1 MTGDERKTK
10 KELIAELDGLRARL
24 DGMRGKAGAPDTDE
38 LPLFIFEMDPE
49 GTFRYANRHAL
60 ESFGYTK
67 ADLRAGLAL
76 PDIIHRDSIH
86 SVRHNLARL
95 LSGEGFEQ
103 EEYTAVR
110 KDGSTLPVKVYS
122 QLLRLDGQ
130 ITGVRGVV
138 IDVSEI
144 RRVEDALRKSESH
157 YRTLFETTGTA
168 MALLG
173 RDGVIKSCNSQFC
186 LMSACD
192 REEIE
197 GKMTWM
203 EFVPPEER
211 ERMSRYQ
218 ECRDKKIGNPPT
230 DYEFNFLAK
239 DGKHRRIHLF
249 VRNVPGTDDR
259 VCSLIDVT
267 ERDET
272 LRALR
277 KSEERYQLM
286 ARGANDGLWDWYL
299 DSDECFYSP
308 RYREILGYT
317 EEEFP
322 NHVDSWLKSLHPD
335 DREKAL
341 AANKE
346 CIDGKVEQFQ
356 VEFRQIH
363 KDGSIRWILG
373 RGGSSRDENGNVYRI
388 SGTHTDITQRKQA
401 EDALRESEERFRLMI
416 EHASSGIFQATPEGK
431 FLTVNPALARMLGY
445 DSPEE
450 LIAGVRDIGKDI
462 LVNPVDRQ
470 EFLDGIYARGEI
482 RNQEYF
488 CRRKDGGT
496 IWLAG
501 NTRMVPAAEG
511 KAAYFEGF
519 LQDITARKLNERTTH
534 ALYAIST
541 AVNTTRDLRE
551 LYQTIHAII
560 GEVIEAKNF
569 FIAMLDEK
577 RDMLRFVYFQDEMDD
592 YFDIPNI
599 SDPGQSSLT
608 IHVFRTAAPL
618 HLSLADPDIEERL
631 ASIGIIGTPPAA
643 WLGVPLRQGDRV
655 VGAMAVQDYSN
666 PRRYSDEAAIFLTAV
681 SEQVAMAIERKTIEE
696 ALTRLNEELEDKVE
710 QRTAEIEARQA
721 ELEEAN
727 RRLMTLDEIKSSMV
741 SSVSHEL
748 RTPLTSIRGFA
759 KLCAKDF
766 SRHFLPLAVG
776 ETLSGKGR
784 RIQDNLGIID
794 TEGERLTRLINDFL
808 DINRIES
815 GKACWND
822 DTLNPTEIIRDA
834 VASAAG
840 GFNASKDVELVT
852 ALPETGRR
860 ILADPDKIKQLL
872 INLLNNAY
880 KFTRRGRVTVTMR
893 ERDGLLTVSVGDTG
907 SGIPADELGYIFEK
921 FHKSRLGD
929 TVRNDAQGT
938 GLGLAICK
946 EIVEHY
952 GGAIRVE
959 STVGRGSVFTF
970 TLPTVPAGGNAC
982 PEP

>member
-10 KELIAELDGLRARL
+10 QELIDELDDLRARL
-24 DGMRGKAGAPDTDE
+24 EDVHAEAGSFVADD
-38 LPLFIFEMDPE
+38 LPLFIFEMDLD
-49 GTFRYANRHAL
+49 GTFRFANRYACENL
-60 ESFGYTK
+60 GYTA
-67 ADLRAGLAL
+67 ADLRAGLTL
-76 PDIIHRDSIH
+76 SDIIHRDSIKR
-86 SVRHNLARL
+86 VRRNLTRL
-95 LSGEGFEQ
+95 LSGKSFEH
-103 EEYTAVR
+103 EEYMAVR
-110 KDGSTLPVKVYS
+110 KDGTTLPIKVYS
-122 QLLRLDGQ
+122 QLIRQDGE
-130 ITGVRGVV
+130 IIGVRGVV

-144 RRVEDALRKSESH
+144 RQVEDALHQSESH

-168 MALLG
+168 MVVLG
-173 RDGVIKSCNSQFC
+173 EDAIIKSCNSQFC
-186 LMSACD
+186 VMSGCA

-197 GKMTWM
+197 GKKTWRD
-203 EFVPPEER
+203 FVPPAERKRMGQYEEF
-211 ERMSRYQ
+211 
-218 ECRDKKIGNPPT
+218 RDKKTCSPPS
-230 DYEFNFLAK
+230 DYEFDFLTI
-239 DGKHRRIHLF
+239 GGEHRRIHLF
-249 VRNVPGTDDR
+249 IRNVPGTADR
-259 VCSLIDVT
+259 VCSLVDVT
-267 ERDET
+267 ERDEA

-322 NHVDSWLKSLHPD
+322 NHVDSWMKSVHPD
-335 DREKAL
+335 DLEKAL

-346 CIDGKVEQFQ
+346 CIEGKVEQFQ

-373 RGGSSRDENGNVYRI
+373 RGGSTRDENGKIYRI
-388 SGTHTDITQRKQA
+388 SGSHTDITQ
-401 EDALRESEERFRLMI
+401 
-416 EHASSGIFQATPEGK
+416 
-431 FLTVNPALARMLGY
+431 
-445 DSPEE
+445 
-450 LIAGVRDIGKDI
+450 
-462 LVNPVDRQ
+462 
-470 EFLDGIYARGEI
+470 
-482 RNQEYF
+482 
-488 CRRKDGGT
+488 
-496 IWLAG
+496 
-501 NTRMVPAAEG
+501 
-511 KAAYFEGF
+511 
-519 LQDITARKLNERTTH
+519 RKLNERTTH

-560 GEVIEAKNF
+560 GEVIEAENF
-569 FIAMLDEK
+569 FIAMLDEDK
-577 RDMLRFVYFQDEMDD
+577 DMLRFVYFQDEKDD

-608 IHVFRTAAPL
+608 IHVFRTSAPL
-618 HLSLADPDIEERL
+618 YLSQADPDVESRM
-631 ASIGIIGTPPAA
+631 ASIGVIGTPPAA

-655 VGAMAVQDYSN
+655 VGAMAVQDYAN
-666 PRRYSDEAAIFLTAV
+666 PKQYSDEAVTFLTAV
-681 SEQVAMAIERKTIEE
+681 SDQVAMAIERKAIEG

-710 QRTAEIEARQA
+710 KRTAEIEARQA

-766 SRHFLPLAVG
+766 SRHFLPLAEG
-776 ETLSGKGR
+776 DKLSAKGT
-784 RIQDNLGIID
+784 RIQGNLGIID

-822 DTLNPTEIIRDA
+822 DTLNPVEIIRDA
-834 VASAAG
+834 VASASG
-840 GFNASKDVELVT
+840 GFNATKGVELVT
-852 ALPETGRR
+852 VLPETDRR
-860 ILADPDKIKQLL
+860 IQADPDKIKQLL

-880 KFTRRGRVTVTMR
+880 KFTRQGRVTVGMR
-893 ERDGLLTVSVGDTG
+893 EQDGLLTVSVSDTG
-907 SGIPADELGYIFEK
+907 SGIPDDELGYIFEK

-952 GGAIRVE
+952 GGIIRVE
-959 STVGRGSVFTF
+959 STLGQGSVFTF
-970 TLPTVPAGGNAC
+970 TLPTVPSDGNTC
-982 PEP
+982 PQP

>member
-10 KELIAELDGLRARL
+10 KELIEELDRLRALL
-24 DGMRGKAGAPDTDE
+24 DDVRAEAGCFVADE
-38 LPLFIFEMDPE
+38 LPLFIFEMDLE
-49 GTFRYANRHAL
+49 GSFQFANRYALKN
-60 ESFGYTK
+60 FGYTE
-67 ADLRAGLAL
+67 ADIRAGLSL
-76 PDIIHRDSIH
+76 PDIIHPDSVH
-86 SVRHNLARL
+86 LVRQNFARL
-95 LSGEGFEQ
+95 LAGKDLDH
-103 EEYTAVR
+103 EEYQAVR
-110 KDGSTLPVKVYS
+110 KDGKALPIKVYS
-122 QLLRLDGQ
+122 QLIKRGGKTVG
-130 ITGVRGVV
+130 IRGVV

-144 RRVEDALRKSESH
+144 RQVEDALRKSESH

-168 MALLG
+168 MAVLSDDAII
-173 RDGVIKSCNSQFC
+173 RRCNSQFC
-186 LMSACD
+186 LLSGCT
-192 REEIE
+192 REAVE
-197 GKMTWM
+197 GKMSWLD
-203 EFVPPEER
+203 FVPPAER
-211 ERMSRYQ
+211 ERMSGYHD
-218 ECRDKKIGNPPT
+218 CRVKKAGNPPR
-230 DYEFNFLAK
+230 DYEFDFLTY

-249 VRNVPGTDDR
+249 VRNVPDTNNR

-267 ERDET
+267 ERDEA

-308 RYREILGYT
+308 RYREILGYS

-322 NHVDSWLKSLHPD
+322 NNVESWLRSVHPD
-335 DREKAL
+335 DRERAL

-388 SGTHTDITQRKQA
+388 SGSHTDITQRK
-401 EDALRESEERFRLMI
+401 F
-416 EHASSGIFQATPEGK
+416 
-431 FLTVNPALARMLGY
+431 
-445 DSPEE
+445 
-450 LIAGVRDIGKDI
+450 
-462 LVNPVDRQ
+462 
-470 EFLDGIYARGEI
+470 
-482 RNQEYF
+482 
-488 CRRKDGGT
+488 
-496 IWLAG
+496 
-501 NTRMVPAAEG
+501 
-511 KAAYFEGF
+511 
-519 LQDITARKLNERTTH
+519 NERTTH

-541 AVNTTRDLRE
+541 AVNTTRDLHD

-560 GEVIEAKNF
+560 GEVIEAENF
-569 FIAMLDEK
+569 FIAMLDEEM
-577 RDMLRFVYFQDEMDD
+577 DMLRFVYFQDEKDD

-599 SDPGQSSLT
+599 SDPTQSSLT
-608 IHVFRTAAPL
+608 IEVFRTAAPL
-618 HLSLADPDIEERL
+618 FLSQADPDVEERM
-631 ASIGIIGTPPAA
+631 ASIGVIGTPPAA
-643 WLGVPLRQGDRV
+643 WLGVPLRQGDRIC
-655 VGAMAVQDYSN
+655 GAMAVQDYHNPKQYSN
-666 PRRYSDEAAIFLTAV
+666 EAITFLNAV

-766 SRHFLPLAVG
+766 SRHFLPLAEG
-776 ETLSGKGR
+776 DLLSAKGT
-784 RIQDNLGIID
+784 RIQGNLGIID

-822 DTLNPTEIIRDA
+822 DTLNPAEVIRDA
-834 VASAAG
+834 VASASG
-840 GFNASKDVELVT
+840 GFNGCKNVELVT
-852 ALPETGRR
+852 VLPETDRR
-860 ILADPDKIKQLL
+860 IQADPDKIKQLL

-880 KFTRRGRVTVTMR
+880 KFTKQGRVTVTMS
-893 ERDGLLTVSVGDTG
+893 ERDGLLTVSVDDTG
-907 SGIPADELGYIFEK
+907 SGIPEDELGYIFEK

-929 TVRNDAQGT
+929 TVRNEEQGT

-952 GGAIRVE
+952 GGVIRVE
-959 STVGRGSVFTF
+959 STLGQGSVFTF
-970 TLPTVPAGGNAC
+970 TLPTVPSDGNTC

>member
-1 MTGDERKTK
+1 MIGDERKTK
-10 KELIAELDGLRARL
+10 EELIEELDHLRALL
-24 DGMRGKAGAPDTDE
+24 DDVRDEAGCFVADD
-38 LPLFIFEMDPE
+38 LPLFIFEMDLE
-49 GTFRYANRHAL
+49 GAFRFANRHAL
-60 ESFGYTK
+60 ENFGYTE
-67 ADLRAGLAL
+67 ADIRAGLTL
-76 PDIIHRDSIH
+76 PDIIHPDSIH
-86 SVRHNLARL
+86 RVRQNLTRL
-95 LSGEGFEQ
+95 LSGKSFER
-103 EEYTAVR
+103 EEYMAVR
-110 KDGSTLPVKVYS
+110 KDGTALPIKVYS
-122 QLLRLDGQ
+122 QP
-130 ITGVRGVV
+130 ITRGKKIIGVRGVV

-144 RRVEDALRKSESH
+144 RQVEDALRKSESH

-168 MALLG
+168 MVLLG
-173 RDGVIKSCNSQFC
+173 DGATIKSCNSQFC
-186 LMSACD
+186 VMSGCA
-192 REEIE
+192 REEVE
-197 GKMTWM
+197 GKKTWM
-203 EFVPPEER
+203 DFVPPAER
-211 ERMSRYQ
+211 ERMKRYQ
-218 ECRDKKIGNPPT
+218 EMRDKKIGNPPSE
-230 DYEFNFLAK
+230 YEFDFLTFGG
-239 DGKHRRIHLF
+239 DIRRIHLF
-249 VRNVPGTDDR
+249 IRNVPGTDDR

-267 ERDET
+267 ERDEA

-322 NHVDSWLKSLHPD
+322 NHVDSWLKSVHPD
-335 DREKAL
+335 DRERAL

-388 SGTHTDITQRKQA
+388 SGSHSDITQ
-401 EDALRESEERFRLMI
+401 
-416 EHASSGIFQATPEGK
+416 
-431 FLTVNPALARMLGY
+431 
-445 DSPEE
+445 
-450 LIAGVRDIGKDI
+450 
-462 LVNPVDRQ
+462 
-470 EFLDGIYARGEI
+470 
-482 RNQEYF
+482 
-488 CRRKDGGT
+488 
-496 IWLAG
+496 
-501 NTRMVPAAEG
+501 
-511 KAAYFEGF
+511 
-519 LQDITARKLNERTTH
+519 RKLNERTTH

-560 GEVIEAKNF
+560 GDVIEAKNF
-569 FIAMLDEK
+569 FIAMLDEEQ
-577 RDMLRFVYFQDEMDD
+577 DVLRFVYFLDEMDD
-592 YFDIPNI
+592 YYDIPNI

-618 HLSLADPDIEERL
+618 YLSQADPDVEARM
-631 ASIGIIGTPPAA
+631 AAIGVIGTPPAA

-655 VGAMAVQDYSN
+655 VGAMAVQDYAN
-666 PRRYSDEAAIFLTAV
+666 PKQYSGEAVTFLTAV

-710 QRTAEIEARQA
+710 QRTAEIEARKA

-766 SRHFLPLAVG
+766 SRHFLPLAEG
-776 ETLSGKGR
+776 ETLSAKGA
-784 RIQDNLGIID
+784 RIQGNLGIID

-822 DTLNPTEIIRDA
+822 DTLNPAEIIRDA

-840 GFNASKDVELVT
+840 GFNGSKGVELVT
-852 ALPETGRR
+852 VLPETDRR
-860 ILADPDKIKQLL
+860 IQADPDKIKQLL

-880 KFTRRGRVTVTMR
+880 KFTRQGSVTVAMR
-893 ERDGLLTVSVGDTG
+893 EQDGLLTVSVGDTG
-907 SGIPADELGYIFEK
+907 TGIPEDELGYIFEK

-929 TVRNDAQGT
+929 TVRNQEQGT

-952 GGAIRVE
+952 GGIIRVE
-959 STVGRGSVFTF
+959 STLGKGSVFTF
-970 TLPTVPAGGNAC
+970 TLPTVPPNGNTC

>member
-10 KELIAELDGLRARL
+10 AELIEELDGLRARL
-24 DGMRGKAGAPDTDE
+24 DGCRAETGMFVADD
-38 LPLFIFEMDPE
+38 LPLFIFEMDME
-49 GTFRYANRHAL
+49 GTFRFANRYAL
-60 ESFGYTK
+60 ENFGYTE
-67 ADLRAGLAL
+67 ADIRAGLTL
-76 PDIIHRDSIH
+76 TDIIHQDSIH
-86 SVRHNLARL
+86 RLRHNLARL
-95 LSGEGFEQ
+95 LSGQDFENQ
-103 EEYTAVR
+103 EYIAMR
-110 KDGSTLPVKVYS
+110 KGGATLPIKVYS
-122 QLLRLDGQ
+122 QPIRRDGA
-130 ITGVRGVV
+130 IVGVRGMV

-144 RRVEDALRKSESH
+144 RQVEDALRQSESH

-168 MALLG
+168 MVLLG
-173 RDGVIKSCNSQFC
+173 KDGIIKSCNSQFC
-186 LMSACD
+186 IMSGCA

-197 GKMTWM
+197 GKKTWM
-203 EFVPPEER
+203 EFVPPNELKRMGLFEEW
-211 ERMSRYQ
+211 
-218 ECRDKKIGNPPT
+218 RDKKTGNPPR
-230 DYEFNFLAK
+230 DYEFDFLTY
-239 DGKHRRIHLF
+239 DGVHRRIHLF

-267 ERDET
+267 ERDDA
-272 LRALR
+272 LCALR

-322 NHVDSWLKSLHPD
+322 NHVDSWLNSLHPD
-335 DREKAL
+335 DRERAL

-346 CIDGKVEQFQ
+346 CMEGKVEQFQ

-388 SGTHTDITQRKQA
+388 SGSHTDITQ
-401 EDALRESEERFRLMI
+401 
-416 EHASSGIFQATPEGK
+416 
-431 FLTVNPALARMLGY
+431 
-445 DSPEE
+445 
-450 LIAGVRDIGKDI
+450 
-462 LVNPVDRQ
+462 
-470 EFLDGIYARGEI
+470 
-482 RNQEYF
+482 
-488 CRRKDGGT
+488 
-496 IWLAG
+496 
-501 NTRMVPAAEG
+501 
-511 KAAYFEGF
+511 
-519 LQDITARKLNERTTH
+519 RKLNERTTH

-560 GEVIEAKNF
+560 GDVIEAKNF

-618 HLSLADPDIEERL
+618 LLSLADPGIEERL
-631 ASIGIIGTPPAA
+631 ATIGVIGTPPAA
-643 WLGVPLRQGDRV
+643 WLGVPLRQGNRV

-666 PRRYSDEAAIFLTAV
+666 PRRYSDEAATFLTAV

-727 RRLMTLDEIKSSMV
+727 RRLMTLDEVKSSMV

-766 SRHFLPLAVG
+766 SRHFLPLAAG
-776 ETLSGKGR
+776 ETLSLKGL
-784 RIQDNLGIID
+784 RIQGNLGIIE

-822 DTLNPTEIIRDA
+822 DTLNPAEVIRDA

-840 GFNASKDVELVT
+840 GFNASKGVELVT
-852 ALPETGRR
+852 VLPETARR
-860 ILADPDKIKQLL
+860 IHADPDKIKQLL

-880 KFTRRGRVTVTMR
+880 KFTRQGRVTVAMR
-893 ERDGLLTVSVGDTG
+893 EQDGLLTVSVSDTG
-907 SGIPADELGYIFEK
+907 TGIPEDELGYIFEK

-929 TVRNDAQGT
+929 TVRNEAQGT

-952 GGAIRVE
+952 GGVIRVE
-959 STVGRGSVFTF
+959 STLGQGSVFTF
-970 TLPTVPAGGNAC
+970 TLPTVPADGNTC

>member
-10 KELIAELDGLRARL
+10 AELIAELDGLRARL
-24 DGMRGKAGAPDTDE
+24 DGCRAKTGMFVADD
-38 LPLFIFEMDPE
+38 LPLFIFEMDLE
-49 GTFRYANRHAL
+49 GTFRFANRYAL
-60 ESFGYTK
+60 ENFGYTE
-67 ADLRAGLAL
+67 ADIRAGLTL
-76 PDIIHRDSIH
+76 TDIIHHDSIH
-86 SVRHNLARL
+86 RLRHNLARL
-95 LSGEGFEQ
+95 LSGQDFEN
-103 EEYTAVR
+103 EEYIAMR
-110 KDGSTLPVKVYS
+110 KGGDTLPIKGYS
-122 QLLRLDGQ
+122 QPIRRDGA
-130 ITGVRGVV
+130 IVGVRGMV

-144 RRVEDALRKSESH
+144 RQVEDALRQSESH

-168 MALLG
+168 MVLLG
-173 RDGVIKSCNSQFC
+173 GNGIIKNCNSQFC
-186 LMSACD
+186 IMSGCA

-197 GKMTWM
+197 GKQTWM
-203 EFVPPEER
+203 EFVPPAECRRMGQFEEW
-211 ERMSRYQ
+211 
-218 ECRDKKIGNPPT
+218 RDKKTGSPPR
-230 DYEFNFLAK
+230 DYEFDFLTY
-239 DGKHRRIHLF
+239 DGEHRRIHLY
-249 VRNVPGTDDR
+249 VRSVPGTDDR

-267 ERDET
+267 ERDDA

-322 NHVDSWLKSLHPD
+322 NHVDSWLNSLHPD
-335 DREKAL
+335 DRERAL

-388 SGTHTDITQRKQA
+388 SGSHTDIT
-401 EDALRESEERFRLMI
+401 L
-416 EHASSGIFQATPEGK
+416 
-431 FLTVNPALARMLGY
+431 
-445 DSPEE
+445 
-450 LIAGVRDIGKDI
+450 
-462 LVNPVDRQ
+462 
-470 EFLDGIYARGEI
+470 
-482 RNQEYF
+482 
-488 CRRKDGGT
+488 
-496 IWLAG
+496 
-501 NTRMVPAAEG
+501 
-511 KAAYFEGF
+511 
-519 LQDITARKLNERTTH
+519 RKLNERTTH

-599 SDPGQSSLT
+599 SDPDQSSLT

-618 HLSLADPDIEERL
+618 YLSLDDPDIEERL
-631 ASIGIIGTPPAA
+631 ASIGVIGTPPAA

-666 PRRYSDEAAIFLTAV
+666 PRRYSNEAATFLTAV

-766 SRHFLPLAVG
+766 SRHFLPLAMG
-776 ETLSGKGR
+776 EKLSGKGL
-784 RIQDNLGIID
+784 RIQANLAIID

-822 DTLNPTEIIRDA
+822 DTLDPAKVIRDA

-840 GFNASKDVELVT
+840 GFNASKGVELVT
-852 ALPETGRR
+852 VLPETARR
-860 ILADPDKIKQLL
+860 IHADPDKIKQLL

-880 KFTRRGRVTVTMR
+880 KFTRHGRVTVAMR
-893 ERDGLLTVSVGDTG
+893 EQDGLLTVSVSDTG
-907 SGIPADELGYIFEK
+907 SGIPEDELGYIFEK

-929 TVRNDAQGT
+929 TVRNEAQGT

-952 GGAIRVE
+952 GGVIRVE
-959 STVGRGSVFTF
+959 STLGQGSVFTF
-970 TLPTVPAGGNAC
+970 TLPTVPADGNTC

>member
-1 MTGDERKTK
+1 MIGDELKTK
-10 KELIAELDGLRARL
+10 EELIEELDRLRALL
-24 DGMRGKAGAPDTDE
+24 DDARAEAGCFVADD
-38 LPLFIFEMDPE
+38 LPLFIFEMDLE
-49 GTFRYANRHAL
+49 GSFRFANRHAL
-60 ESFGYTK
+60 EKFGYTE
-67 ADLRAGLAL
+67 ADIRAGITL
-76 PDIIHRDSIH
+76 PDIIHPDSVQR
-86 SVRHNLARL
+86 VRHNLARL
-95 LSGEGFEQ
+95 LSGRDFEL
-103 EEYTAVR
+103 EEYIAVR
-110 KDGSTLPVKVYS
+110 KDGTSLPIKVYS
-122 QLLRLDGQ
+122 QPIRRGDE
-130 ITGVRGVV
+130 IIGVRGVV

-144 RRVEDALRKSESH
+144 RQVEDALRKSESH

-168 MALLG
+168 MVLLG
-173 RDGVIKSCNSQFC
+173 AGETIKNCNSQFC
-186 LMSACD
+186 VMSGCA

-197 GKMTWM
+197 GKKTWM
-203 EFVPPEER
+203 DFVPPAER
-211 ERMSRYQ
+211 ERMRRYQ
-218 ECRDKKIGNPPT
+218 EMRDKKIGNPPSE
-230 DYEFNFLAK
+230 YEFDFLTF
-239 DGKHRRIHLF
+239 GGGHRRIHLF
-249 VRNVPGTDDR
+249 IRNVPGTDDR

-267 ERDET
+267 ERDEA
-272 LRALR
+272 LHALR

-322 NHVDSWLKSLHPD
+322 NHVDSWLKSVHPD
-335 DREKAL
+335 DRERAL

-388 SGTHTDITQRKQA
+388 SGSHTDITQ
-401 EDALRESEERFRLMI
+401 
-416 EHASSGIFQATPEGK
+416 
-431 FLTVNPALARMLGY
+431 
-445 DSPEE
+445 
-450 LIAGVRDIGKDI
+450 
-462 LVNPVDRQ
+462 
-470 EFLDGIYARGEI
+470 
-482 RNQEYF
+482 
-488 CRRKDGGT
+488 
-496 IWLAG
+496 
-501 NTRMVPAAEG
+501 
-511 KAAYFEGF
+511 
-519 LQDITARKLNERTTH
+519 RKLNERTTH
-534 ALYAIST
+534 ALYAISA

-560 GEVIEAKNF
+560 GEVIEAENF
-569 FIAMLDEK
+569 FIAMLDEE

-618 HLSLADPDIEERL
+618 YLSQADPDVEARM
-631 ASIGIIGTPPAA
+631 AAIGVIGTPPAA
-643 WLGVPLRQGDRV
+643 WLGVPLRQGDRI
-655 VGAMAVQDYSN
+655 VGAMAVQDYAN
-666 PRRYSDEAAIFLTAV
+666 PKQYSDEAVTFLTAV

-766 SRHFLPLAVG
+766 SRHFLPLAEG
-776 ETLSGKGR
+776 ETLSAKGT
-784 RIQDNLGIID
+784 RIQGNLGIID

-822 DTLNPTEIIRDA
+822 DTLNPSEVIRDA

-840 GFNASKDVELVT
+840 GFNGSKGVELITV
-852 ALPETGRR
+852 LPETERR
-860 ILADPDKIKQLL
+860 IQADPDKIKQLL

-880 KFTRRGRVTVTMR
+880 KFTKQGRVTVAMR
-893 ERDGLLTVSVGDTG
+893 EQDGLLTVSVGDTG
-907 SGIPADELGYIFEK
+907 TGIPEDELGYIFEK

-929 TVRNDAQGT
+929 TVRNEAQGT

-952 GGAIRVE
+952 GGVIRVE
-959 STVGRGSVFTF
+959 STLGKGSVFTF
-970 TLPTVPAGGNAC
+970 TLPTVPPNGNTC

>member
-10 KELIAELDGLRARL
+10 KELIAELDELRARL
-24 DGMRGKAGAPDTDE
+24 DGLRNRDGAPIADE
-38 LPLFIFEMDPE
+38 LPLFIFEIDPA
-49 GTFRYANRHAL
+49 GTFRFANRYAL
-60 ESFGYTK
+60 ESFGYTE
-67 ADLRAGLAL
+67 ADIGAGLSL
-76 PDIIHRDSIH
+76 PDIIHQDSIH
-86 SVRHNLARL
+86 RVRHNLARL
-95 LSGEGFEQ
+95 LSGEDFEH
-103 EEYTAVR
+103 EEYKAVR
-110 KDGSTLPVKVYS
+110 RDGSSLPIKVYS
-122 QLLRLDGQ
+122 QPVKRDGEVV
-130 ITGVRGVV
+130 GARGVV

-144 RRVEDALRKSESH
+144 RQVEDALRKSESH

-168 MALLG
+168 MVLLG
-173 RDGVIKSCNSQFC
+173 RDSVIKSCNSQFC
-186 LMSACD
+186 LMSGCM
-192 REEIE
+192 REDIE

-203 EFVPPEER
+203 DFVPRKER
-211 ERMSRYQ
+211 ERMGRYQ
-218 ECRDKKIGNPPT
+218 ECRVKRTGTPPS
-230 DYEFNFLAK
+230 DYEFDFLTRT
-239 DGKHRRIHLF
+239 GEGRRIHLF

-267 ERDET
+267 ERDEA

-317 EEEFP
+317 DEEEFP
-322 NHVDSWLKSLHPD
+322 NHVDSWLNSLHPD
-335 DREKAL
+335 DRDKAL
-341 AANKE
+341 AANRE

-388 SGTHTDITQRKQA
+388 SGTHTDITQRK
-401 EDALRESEERFRLMI
+401 
-416 EHASSGIFQATPEGK
+416 
-431 FLTVNPALARMLGY
+431 
-445 DSPEE
+445 
-450 LIAGVRDIGKDI
+450 
-462 LVNPVDRQ
+462 
-470 EFLDGIYARGEI
+470 
-482 RNQEYF
+482 
-488 CRRKDGGT
+488 
-496 IWLAG
+496 
-501 NTRMVPAAEG
+501 
-511 KAAYFEGF
+511 
-519 LQDITARKLNERTTH
+519 LNERTTH
-534 ALYAIST
+534 ALYAISA

-560 GEVIEAKNF
+560 GEIIEAQNF
-569 FIAMLDEK
+569 FIAMLDEEE
-577 RDMLRFVYFQDEMDD
+577 DMLRFVYFQDEMDD

-599 SDPGQSSLT
+599 SDPDQSSLT
-608 IHVFRTAAPL
+608 IHVFRTGAPL
-618 HLSLADPDIEERL
+618 YLSQADPDVEEKL
-631 ASIGIIGTPPAA
+631 ASIGVIGTPPAA

-655 VGAMAVQDYSN
+655 VGAMAVQDYAN
-666 PRRYSDEAAIFLTAV
+666 PRRYSDEAATFLTAV

-766 SRHFLPLAVG
+766 SRHFLPLAKG
-776 ETLSGKGR
+776 EKLSAKGT
-784 RIQDNLGIID
+784 RIQGNLGIID
-794 TEGERLTRLINDFL
+794 TEGERLTRLIDDFL

-822 DTLNPTEIIRDA
+822 DILNPAEVIRDA
-834 VASAAG
+834 VASASG
-840 GFNASKDVELVT
+840 GFKASRGVELVT
-852 ALPETGRR
+852 VLPETARR
-860 ILADPDKIKQLL
+860 IHADPDKIKQLL

-880 KFTRRGRVTVTMR
+880 KFTRQGRVTVTMH
-893 ERDGLLTVSVGDTG
+893 EQDGLLTVSVSDTG
-907 SGIPADELGYIFEK
+907 SGIPEDELGYIFEK

-929 TVRNDAQGT
+929 TVRSEAQGT

-952 GGAIRVE
+952 GGLIRVD
-959 STVGRGSVFTF
+959 STLGRGSVFTF
-970 TLPTVPAGGNAC
+970 TLPTVPADGNTC
-982 PEP
+982 PE

>member
-1 MTGDERKTK
+1 MKGDERKTK
-10 KELIAELDGLRARL
+10 AELIAELDDLRARF
-24 DGMRGKAGAPDTDE
+24 DSVRDQAWPPIADE
-38 LPLFIFEMDPE
+38 FPLFIFEIDRDE
-49 GTFRYANRHAL
+49 IFRYANKHAL
-60 ESFGYTK
+60 ETFGYDEE
-67 ADLRAGLAL
+67 DLRTDL
-76 PDIIHRDSIH
+76 PLTAIIHPDSI
-86 SVRHNLARL
+86 RRARLNLARVL
-95 LSGEGFEQ
+95 NGEDFEH
-103 EEYTAVR
+103 EEYMAMR
-110 KDGSTLPVKVYS
+110 KDGSVVPIKTYTQPV
-122 QLLRLDGQ
+122 RRDGQ
-130 ITGVRGVV
+130 VVGLRGVV

-144 RRVEDALRKSESH
+144 RQVEDALRSSETH
-157 YRTLFETTGTA
+157 YRILFETTGTA
-168 MALLG
+168 MVLLG
-173 RDGVIKSCNSQFC
+173 KDATIRRCNSQFC
-186 LMSACD
+186 LMSGCT

-197 GKMTWM
+197 GKLGWTD
-203 EFVPPEER
+203 FVPPDEQKRMER
-211 ERMSRYQ
+211 FQ
-218 ECRDKKIGNPPT
+218 EDRARKIGHPPS
-230 DYEFNFLAK
+230 DYEFTFLTR
-239 DGKHRRIHLF
+239 DGVRRRIHLF
-249 VRNVPGTDDR
+249 VRNVPDTDDR

-267 ERDET
+267 ERDEA
-272 LRALR
+272 LHALR

-299 DSDECFYSP
+299 ASDECFYSP

-322 NHVDSWLKSLHPD
+322 NCVDSWLKSLHPD
-335 DREKAL
+335 DRERAM
-341 AANKE
+341 AANMR
-346 CIDGKVEQFQ
+346 CIEGEIEQFQ

-373 RGGSSRDENGNVYRI
+373 RGGSTLDENGKVYRL

-416 EHASSGIFQATPEGK
+416 EHASSGIFQASPEGR

-445 DSPEE
+445 DSPEDMV
-450 LIAGVRDIGKDI
+450 GNVGDIGTDI
-462 LVNPVDRQ
+462 LINDADRQ
-470 EFLDGIYARGEI
+470 AFLDGIYAQGELQ
-482 RNQEYF
+482 NYEYH
-488 CRRKDGGT
+488 CRRKDGGA

-501 NTRMVPAAEG
+501 NTRMVRAQDGAV
-511 KAAYFEGF
+511 AYFEGF

-541 AVNTTRDLRE
+541 AVNTTRNLRD

-560 GEVIEAKNF
+560 GEVIEARNF

-577 RDMLRFVYFQDEMDD
+577 NDMLRFVYFQDEMDD

-618 HLSLADPDIEERL
+618 YLSQADPGIEERL
-631 ASIGIIGTPPAA
+631 AAIGVIGTPPAA
-643 WLGVPLRQGDRV
+643 WLGVPLRQGERV
-655 VGAMAVQDYSN
+655 VGAMAVQDYAN
-666 PRRYSDEAAIFLTAV
+666 PRQYSDEAATFLTAV

-710 QRTAEIEARQA
+710 QRTAEIEARKA

-766 SRHFLPLAVG
+766 TRHFLPLARG
-776 ETLSGKGR
+776 EQLSAKGR
-784 RIQDNLGIID
+784 RIQGNLGIID

-822 DTLNPTEIIRDA
+822 DTLNPTRVIREA
-834 VASAAG
+834 VASASG
-840 GFNASKDVELVT
+840 GFNASRSVELVT
-852 ALPETGRR
+852 VLPETVRR
-860 ILADPDKIKQLL
+860 IKADPDKIKQVL

-880 KFTRRGRVTVTMR
+880 KFTRQGRVTVALL
-893 ERDGLLTVSVGDTG
+893 EHAESLTVSVVDTG
-907 SGIPADELGYIFEK
+907 SGIPEDELNYIFEK

-929 TVRNDAQGT
+929 TVRNEAQGT

-952 GGAIRVE
+952 GGTIRVQ
-959 STVGRGSVFTF
+959 STLGRGSVFTF
-970 TLPTVPAGGNAC
+970 TLPTVPADDNTC
-982 PEP
+982 PE